1 MAESTLSIELTD
13 LEAEVGQFLGW
24 GRGLNFGETAWSTN
38 KQKSID
44 DLVKS
49 GLRSFYFPAPLPGD
63 SSSYDWSFMRPTRQV
78 LLEAAATF
86 ATLPDDFAG
95 MEGMVRL
102 VSSGRA
108 AIECKQTNEQKIRQF
123 VFANPNQIG
132 PPEWCAVES
141 VRPSGMTK
149 GTRSRLLVFPTA
161 DQAYTLE
168 FQYYFSPD
176 SLSVSFPYPHGGPTH
191 AETIKAACLAKA
203 ELYQDN
209 EPGPMAQ
216 NFIDRMKASVSLDR
230 RNKGQA
236 FGYNGDPSYNRGGW
250 RPGWRHYEQQSPI
263 TFDGV
268 VPG

>member
-24 GRGLNFGETAWSTN
+24 GRGANFSETAWSAN
-38 KQKSID
+38 KQKSIS

-49 GLRSFYFPAPLPGD
+49 ALRSFYFPSPLPGD
-63 SSSYDWSFMRPTRQV
+63 ASSYDWSFMRPTRQV
-78 LLEAAATF
+78 ILEAAAS
-86 ATLPDDFAG
+86 AADLPDDFAG
-95 MEGMVRL
+95 MEGAVRL

-108 AIECKQTNEQKIRQF
+108 ACEIKQTNEQVIRQRIF
-123 VFANPNQIG
+123 EVPDRTGAPDL
-132 PPEWCAVES
+132 CAVEAIK
-141 VRPSGMTK
+141 PSGQTK
-149 GTRSRLLVFPTA
+149 GTRYRLLVYPIA

-168 FQYYFSPD
+168 FQYYFAPD
-176 SLSVSFPYPHGGPTH
+176 SLSVSFPYPHGGATH

-209 EPGPMAQ
+209 EPGPMAA
-216 NFIDRMKASVSLDR
+216 NFLDRMRASVSLDR
-230 RNKGQA
+230 RNKGQS

-250 RPGWRHYEQQSPI
+250 RPGWRHYEQQNPI

-268 VPG
+268 TP